1 MTRRLTT
8 TERRARLGRRHHLAP
23 HERAGDVVEAAGS
36 LVGLHSSDP
45 ATVYLSAWARVAGFS
60 IGDLETAL
68 YQDKALVRVLGM
80 RRTIFVVPTGMAP
93 LLHSGCA
100 HPMYDAERNRLATM
114 LEDAAITDDG
124 QDWIGDVAEKAYTS
138 LGNRAQAPA
147 TELRK
152 TVPELA
158 LQIPYGEGK
167 KWGGT
172 VGVSTRILFLLATE
186 GRILRTR
193 PLGSWLSGQYR
204 WATVESWLGSGHQPL
219 DLGTA
224 RLELI
229 RLWLRSYGPGTETD
243 IKWWTGFPVT
253 QVRKA
258 LAELGA
264 VEVTLDDGAAGY
276 LLPDD
281 LATEPDA
288 EPWAAFLPG
297 LDPTTMGWK
306 ERHWYL
312 GDHAKELF
320 DSNGN
325 AGLTVWW
332 EGRVVGGWAQTA
344 AGAVAYRLLDDLG
357 SDAKTE
363 IDRQAGELEAWLGGA
378 VVTPR
383 FRNPLERE
391 LSGGG

>member
-1 MTRRLTT
+1 MTRHLTT

-23 HERAGDVVEAAGS
+23 PHLAGDAKEAAGS

-45 ATVYLSAWARVAGFS
+45 ATVYLSAWARVPGFS
-60 IGDLETAL
+60 SADLETIL
-68 YQDKALVRVLGM
+68 YEDRALVRVLGM
-80 RRTIFVVPTGMAP
+80 RRTIFVVPTELAP
-93 LLHSGCA
+93 LLHFGCA
-100 HPMYDAERNRLATM
+100 YPMYEAERKRLATM
-114 LEDAAITDDG
+114 LEGAAITDDG
-124 QDWIGDVAEKAYTS
+124 PRWIAEVAEKTYAA
-138 LGNRAQAPA
+138 LGKRDQAPA

-158 LQIPYGEGK
+158 LQIPYGEDR

-204 WATVESWLGSGHQPL
+204 WATVESWLGNGHQPL
-219 DLGTA
+219 DLGQA
-224 RLELI
+224 RMELI
-229 RLWLRSYGPGTETD
+229 GLWLRSYGPGTETD

-253 QVRKA
+253 QVRHA
-258 LAELGA
+258 LYQLGA
-264 VEVTLDDGAAGY
+264 VEVALDDDAIGY
-276 LLPDD
+276 VLPDD
-281 LATEPDA
+281 LEADTEV

-306 ERHWYL
+306 QRHWYL
-312 GDHAKELF
+312 GDHSGPLF

-344 AGAVAYRLLDDLG
+344 AGAVAYRLLEDVG
-357 SDAKTE
+357 SDARTE
-363 IDRQAGELEAWLGGA
+363 IDRRAAEVEAWLGA
-378 VVTPR
+378 TIVTPR

>member
-1 MTRRLTT
+1 
-8 TERRARLGRRHHLAP
+8 
-23 HERAGDVVEAAGS
+23 
-36 LVGLHSSDP
+36 
-45 ATVYLSAWARVAGFS
+45 
-60 IGDLETAL
+60 
-68 YQDKALVRVLGM
+68 
-80 RRTIFVVPTGMAP
+80 
-93 LLHSGCA
+93 
-100 HPMYDAERNRLATM
+100 MYDAERKRLATM

-186 GRILRTR
+186 GRIMRTR

-332 EGRVVGGWAQTA
+332 EGRVVGGWAETA